1 MLVNPGSK
9 QHYLCVAL
17 SFNVWNAIGNQ
28 LKLHLHMFAE
38 LTEKTETGMAT
49 LWQQVV
55 ALDARY
61 NAYRVPDNPQY
72 REYLHHNVTAW
83 MLL

>member
-1 MLVNPGSK
+1 
-9 QHYLCVAL
+9 
-17 SFNVWNAIGNQ
+17 
-28 LKLHLHMFAE
+28 MFAE